1 MPVEWRLIVKVEFD
15 INVKADDI
23 MNYKFYHKYH
33 SLSGWCEIILG
44 LMMLGL
50 GVYSVMHQDT
60 MSLTFALLALLF
72 GIVFIVVIPLQLV
85 THSKKAA
92 ASEQFAKPMHY
103 LLDESGITV
112 KMGEDEAN
120 VEWKRVYRVK
130 DTGRCILIYFTP
142 TRANIIPKN
151 EVTDK
156 LADIRKV
163 MTDGIGRYKVSIK

>member
-1 MPVEWRLIVKVEFD
+1 
-15 INVKADDI
+15 
-23 MNYKFYHKYH
+23 
-33 SLSGWCEIILG
+33 
-44 LMMLGL
+44 
-50 GVYSVMHQDT
+50 
-60 MSLTFALLALLF
+60 
-72 GIVFIVVIPLQLV
+72 
-85 THSKKAA
+85 
-92 ASEQFAKPMHY
+92 MHY

-112 KMGEDEAN
+112 KMGEDEAH
-120 VEWKRVYRVK
+120 VEWNRVYRVK

>member
-1 MPVEWRLIVKVEFD
+1 
-15 INVKADDI
+15 
-23 MNYKFYHKYH
+23 
-33 SLSGWCEIILG
+33 
-44 LMMLGL
+44 
-50 GVYSVMHQDT
+50 

-112 KMGEDEAN
+112 KMGEDEAH
-120 VEWKRVYRVK
+120 VYRVK